1 MPIRVLLVDDNLL
14 FRDGVAQ
21 ILQAD
26 GRFEVVGTAARG
38 AEGVAEAAR
47 LLPDLILID
56 LRMPEMSG
64 VAAVRLIRAE
74 NPDVP
79 IGVLSAIETVED
91 IEVAL
96 EAGASGYVVKDATPS
111 ALIEAADALAR
122 GNRSVVVMRDGR
134 PLAASGEAGS
144 PVLARLTPRE
154 REVLRALA
162 GGESNDAIADRLR
175 ISPKTLRNHISNAYH
190 KLQIY
195 DRAQA
200 VIIALREGLI
210 EA

>member
-21 ILQAD
+21 ILEAD

-38 AEGVAEAAR
+38 SEGVAQAAR
-47 LLPDLILID
+47 LRPDLILID

-79 IGVLSAIETVED
+79 IGVLSAIETVQD

-96 EAGASGYVVKDATPS
+96 EAGANGYVVKDATPS
-111 ALIEAADALAR
+111 ALCEAAAALAG

-134 PLAASGEAGS
+134 PLATSGETVS
-144 PVLARLTPRE
+144 PALARLTPRE

-162 GGESNDAIADRLR
+162 GGESNDAIAGRLR

-200 VIIALREGLI
+200 VIIAVREGLI
-210 EA
+210 EV